1 MKKILFGV
9 AVVFGLLFAA
19 CKKSDFADAY
29 RKPDGIEKTTVE
41 KQYAGFIGSNLY
53 YVVPDYWNY
62 FVVMRTTLTHY
73 TQAVGYVNGPGQYL
87 PGLASIGDR
96 WRNYYGSLAQFREM
110 EKVYNALPEDQKK
123 EQRIFLITGSIYLY
137 DHTQKVIDLHGDIPF
152 SKAGLLSTKGGDYN
166 NSLAPYDKAEDVYTK
181 MLDDLKAFADE
192 LNTMTLSSGVIASF
206 KNQDIINKG
215 DVSLWKKYC
224 NSLRLRILARVS
236 GVSAFQAR
244 AVAEA
249 AAILGNQ
256 VNYPVISNNNENI
269 QMNVVENGSFSAQG
283 FRSGLEDWNGNLAGK
298 AMIDHMKASND
309 PRLRA
314 MFEPG
319 TGAGGVYTGLDPML
333 TDAAQNTLVSD
344 GKIAI
349 YNRSTLSRNQNF
361 PGILINAAEVSFLAA
376 EAFLK
381 AGNNGA
387 AKTAYNEGISKSVK
401 YYYALR
407 AISKDNAAGT
417 LTPTNDTEIGNY
429 TTSTAVNWDN
439 AATAADKL
447 KLIAAQ
453 KWIHYSVIQ
462 LPENWAEVRRLDA
475 PALNFLTD
483 NSNQQKIPPTRWFYP
498 GEEQTYNTAN
508 YEAVKAKDNLT
519 TKLFWDVN

>member
-1 MKKILFGV
+1 
-9 AVVFGLLFAA
+9 
-19 CKKSDFADAY
+19 
-29 RKPDGIEKTTVE
+29 
-41 KQYAGFIGSNLY
+41 
-53 YVVPDYWNY
+53 
-62 FVVMRTTLTHY
+62 
-73 TQAVGYVNGPGQYL
+73 
-87 PGLASIGDR
+87 
-96 WRNYYGSLAQFREM
+96 
-110 EKVYNALPEDQKK
+110 
-123 EQRIFLITGSIYLY
+123 
-137 DHTQKVIDLHGDIPF
+137 
-152 SKAGLLSTKGGDYN
+152 
-166 NSLAPYDKAEDVYTK
+166 
-181 MLDDLKAFADE
+181 
-192 LNTMTLSSGVIASF
+192 
-206 KNQDIINKG
+206 
-215 DVSLWKKYC
+215 
-224 NSLRLRILARVS
+224 
-236 GVSAFQAR
+236 
-244 AVAEA
+244 
-249 AAILGNQ
+249 
-256 VNYPVISNNNENI
+256 
-269 QMNVVENGSFSAQG
+269 VVENGSFSAQG

-439 AATAADKL
+439 AATPADKI